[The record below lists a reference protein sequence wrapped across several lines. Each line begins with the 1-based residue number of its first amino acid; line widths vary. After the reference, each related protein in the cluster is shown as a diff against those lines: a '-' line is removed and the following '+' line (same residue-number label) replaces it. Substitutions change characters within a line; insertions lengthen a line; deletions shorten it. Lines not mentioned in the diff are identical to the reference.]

1 MKSILALLSAV
12 LLMASCASTKK
23 GAKPNP
29 NDCKIIVYQVHTSG
43 TAMTVRS
50 WPQGKIQKDGSCKP
64 IMRTSTTYIIPANSS
79 VRSAKVGDTVIVK
92 RYWRKEPKF

>member
-23 GAKPNP
+23 GVNP
-29 NDCKIIVYQVHTSG
+29 NDCKIIVYQVHIHG
-43 TAMTVRS
+43 TAMTVSS

>member
-1 MKSILALLSAV
+1 MKSILALLSTV

-23 GAKPNP
+23 GVNP
-29 NDCKIIVYQVHTSG
+29 NDCKIIVYQVHAHG